1 MTGPA
6 KRRFP
11 ARLRRWRQRDNAAA
25 TMSLVSH
32 LRELRNRLVKA
43 FVFIFVGAVA
53 TFLWY
58 NNGLLDFIKA
68 PYCDLP
74 SDLRFSVEG
83 QECTLIVTDV
93 LGGFL
98 LRLKVSFIGGI
109 ILSSPFWLYQLWA
122 FVTPG
127 LKRNEKRY
135 TVVFVGLS
143 SLLFA
148 GGTVLAYVTL
158 RNGLKLL
165 LSIAGE
171 GVTPLLSAPEYVG
184 FVVLLLVA
192 FGISFQV
199 PLVALMLNF
208 VGVLSYQLMAR
219 SRRWAFFLTL
229 VFAAF
234 ITPTQDPFTMLAMGG
249 PMILLF
255 EAAIQVARLV
265 DKRRAR
271 RDAIA
276 GYHDLDD
283 DEASPLDASP
293 SRLDEPPELES
304 PAPTDSMPAAS
315 EERLGPEDRRDGE
328 SGRGSEPTR

>member
-1 MTGPA
+1 
-6 KRRFP
+6 
-11 ARLRRWRQRDNAAA
+11 
-25 TMSLVSH
+25 MSLVSH
-32 LRELRNRLVKA
+32 LRELRNRLIKA
-43 FVFIFVGAVA
+43 FAFIFLGAVA
-53 TFLWY
+53 TFIWY

-74 SDLRFSVEG
+74 SDLRFRVEG

-98 LRLKVSFIGGI
+98 LRLKVSLIGGI
-109 ILSSPFWLYQLWA
+109 IMSSPFWLYQLWA

-127 LKRNEKRY
+127 LKHNEKRY
-135 TVVFVGLS
+135 TVIFVGLS
-143 SLLFA
+143 TLLFA

-165 LSIAGE
+165 LGIAGE
-171 GVTPLLSAPEYVG
+171 GVTPLLTAPEYVG
-184 FVVLLLVA
+184 FVVLLLTA

-199 PLVALMLNF
+199 PLIALMLNF
-208 VGVLSYQLMAR
+208 VGVLSYQLMAK

-234 ITPTQDPFTMLAMGG
+234 VTPTQDPFTMLAMAG

-255 EAAIQVARLV
+255 EGAIQVARVL
-265 DKRRAR
+265 DKRRAK
-271 RDAIA
+271 RDAISGFHA
-276 GYHDLDD
+276 VDD

-293 SRLDEPPELES
+293 SIIDDDAALEPHSSVAETATAPRAPGDEGDPGQGPP
-304 PAPTDSMPAAS
+304 
-315 EERLGPEDRRDGE
+315 R
-328 SGRGSEPTR
+328 

>member
-1 MTGPA
+1 MTSPT
-6 KRRFP
+6 KLSFRSRV
-11 ARLRRWRQRDNAAA
+11 RSWRQRDSNPEA
-25 TMSLVSH
+25 TMSLISH
-32 LRELRNRLVKA
+32 LRELRNRLLKA
-43 FVFIFVGAVA
+43 FVFIFIGAIA
-53 TFLWY
+53 TFIWY

-74 SDLRFSVEG
+74 SDARFNVEG
-83 QECTLIVTDV
+83 QDCTLIVTDV

-98 LRLKVSFIGGI
+98 LRLKVAFIGGI
-109 ILSSPFWLYQLWA
+109 VLSAPFWLFQLWE

-135 TVVFVGLS
+135 TIAFVALS

-148 GGTVLAYVTL
+148 GGTVLAYITL

-165 LSIAGE
+165 LGIAGE
-171 GVTPLLSAPEYVG
+171 GVTPLLTAPEYVG
-184 FVVLLLVA
+184 FVVMLLVA

-199 PLVALMLNF
+199 PLIALMLNF
-208 VGVLSYQLMAR
+208 VGVLSHELMAK

-234 ITPTQDPFTMLAMGG
+234 ITPTQDPFTMLAMAV

-255 EAAIQVARLV
+255 EGAIQVARVV
-265 DKRRAR
+265 DKRRAK

-276 GYHDLDD
+276 GFHDVDD
-283 DEASPLDASP
+283 DEASPLDATP
-293 SRLDEPPELES
+293 SRLD
-304 PAPTDSMPAAS
+304 D
-315 EERLGPEDRRDGE
+315 
-328 SGRGSEPTR
+328 

>member
-1 MTGPA
+1 VTSPT
-6 KRRFP
+6 KKSFRSRF
-11 ARLRRWRQRDNAAA
+11 RGWRQRDNAEAR
-25 TMSLVSH
+25 MSLVSH
-32 LRELRNRLVKA
+32 LRELRNRLMKA
-43 FVFIFVGAVA
+43 FLFIFLGAVA
-53 TFLWY
+53 TFIWY

-83 QECTLIVTDV
+83 EECTLIVTDV

-135 TVVFVGLS
+135 TVIFVGLS
-143 SLLFA
+143 SLLFV
-148 GGTVLAYVTL
+148 GGTVLAYLTL

-165 LSIAGE
+165 LGIAGE
-171 GVTPLLSAPEYVG
+171 GVTPLLTAPEYVG
-184 FVVLLLVA
+184 FVVLLLTA

-199 PLVALMLNF
+199 PLIALMLNF
-208 VGVLSYQLMAR
+208 VGVLSYELMAK

-234 ITPTQDPFTMLAMGG
+234 ITPTQDPFTMLAMAG

-255 EAAIQVARLV
+255 EGAIQVARVL
-265 DKRRAR
+265 DRRRAK
-271 RDAIA
+271 RDAVT
-276 GYHDLDD
+276 GFHDVAD
-283 DEASPLDASP
+283 DEASPLDAAP
-293 SRLDEPPELES
+293 SIIEDQPALEP
-304 PAPTDSMPAAS
+304 D
-315 EERLGPEDRRDGE
+315 DGV
-328 SGRGSEPTR
+328 TR

>member
-1 MTGPA
+1 MTSPT
-6 KRRFP
+6 KRSFRIRIR
-11 ARLRRWRQRDNAAA
+11 AWRQRDNAEAK
-25 TMSLVSH
+25 MSLVSH
-32 LRELRNRLVKA
+32 LRELRNRLIKA
-43 FVFIFVGAVA
+43 FLFIALGGIA
-53 TFLWY
+53 TFIWY
-58 NNGLLDFIKA
+58 NNGLLEFIKA

-74 SDLRFSVEG
+74 SDLRFQVEG

-98 LRLKVSFIGGI
+98 LRLKVAFIGGI

-135 TVVFVGLS
+135 TIIFVTLS

-158 RNGLKLL
+158 RNGLQLL
-165 LSIAGE
+165 LGIAGE
-171 GVTPLLSAPEYVG
+171 GVTPLLTAPEYVG
-184 FVVLLLVA
+184 FVVLLLTA

-199 PLVALMLNF
+199 PLIALMLNF
-208 VGVLSYQLMAR
+208 VGVLSYELMAK

-234 ITPTQDPFTMLAMGG
+234 VTPTQDPFTMLAMAG

-255 EAAIQVARLV
+255 EAAIQVARIL
-265 DKRRAR
+265 DKRRAK
-271 RDAIA
+271 RDAKA
-276 GYHDLDD
+276 GFHDIGD

-293 SRLDEPPELES
+293 SRIDDELALQP
-304 PAPTDSMPAAS
+304 
-315 EERLGPEDRRDGE
+315 GDGV
-328 SGRGSEPTR
+328 TR

>member
-1 MTGPA
+1 
-6 KRRFP
+6 
-11 ARLRRWRQRDNAAA
+11 
-25 TMSLVSH
+25 MSLVSH
-32 LRELRNRLVKA
+32 LRELRTRLVKA
-43 FVFIFVGAVA
+43 FAFVFLGGVV
-53 TFLWY
+53 TFIWY

-74 SDLRFSVEG
+74 DDLRFSVEG
-83 QECTLIVTDV
+83 QDCTLIVTDV

-109 ILSSPFWLYQLWA
+109 ILTAPFWLYQLWA

-127 LKRNEKRY
+127 LKRTEKRY
-135 TVVFVGLS
+135 TVIFVGLS

-148 GGTVLAYVTL
+148 GGTVLAYITL
-158 RNGLKLL
+158 RNGLNLL
-165 LSIAGE
+165 LGIAGE
-171 GVTPLLSAPEYVG
+171 GVTPLLTAPEYVG
-184 FVVLLLVA
+184 FVVTLLVA

-199 PLVALMLNF
+199 PLIALMLNF
-208 VGVLSYQLMAR
+208 VGVLSYALMAR

-234 ITPTQDPFTMLAMGG
+234 VTPTQDPFTMLAMSG

-255 EAAIQVARLV
+255 EGAIQVARLV
-265 DKRRAR
+265 DRRRAK

-276 GYHDLDD
+276 GFHDLDD

-293 SRLDEPPELES
+293 SSLEEQAALGAPTPIDEPVLQPD
-304 PAPTDSMPAAS
+304 APDGNPDSDV
-315 EERLGPEDRRDGE
+315 GP
-328 SGRGSEPTR
+328 GR

>member
-1 MTGPA
+1 MTGPS
-6 KRRFP
+6 KRSLRS
-11 ARLRRWRQRDNAAA
+11 RLLQWRQRDNAEAK
-25 TMSLVSH
+25 MSLISH
-32 LRELRNRLVKA
+32 LRELRNRLIKA
-43 FVFIFVGAVA
+43 FAFIFVGGVV
-53 TFLWY
+53 TFIWY

-74 SDLRFSVEG
+74 SDLRFQVDG

-135 TVVFVGLS
+135 TVIFVTLS

-148 GGTVLAYVTL
+148 GGTVLAYITL

-165 LSIAGE
+165 LGIAGE
-171 GVTPLLSAPEYVG
+171 GVTPLLTAPEYVG
-184 FVVLLLVA
+184 FVVLLLTA

-199 PLVALMLNF
+199 PLIALMLNF
-208 VGVLSYQLMAR
+208 VGVLSYQLMAK
-219 SRRWAFFLTL
+219 SRRWTFFLTL

-234 ITPTQDPFTMLAMGG
+234 ITPTQDPFTMLAMAG

-255 EAAIQVARLV
+255 EGAIQVARVL
-265 DKRRAR
+265 DKRRAK

-276 GYHDLDD
+276 GFHDVDD

-293 SRLDEPPELES
+293 SRLDDQPALEPPS
-304 PAPTDSMPAAS
+304 SVADP
-315 EERLGPEDRRDGE
+315 
-328 SGRGSEPTR
+328 EPTQDPLGEEGDPGGRPAR

>member
-1 MTGPA
+1 MTSPT
-6 KRRFP
+6 KRSFRG
-11 ARLRRWRQRDNAAA
+11 RLRAWRQRDNAEA

-32 LRELRNRLVKA
+32 LRELRSRLVKA

-53 TFLWY
+53 TFFWY

-74 SDLRFSVEG
+74 SDLRFQVDG

-109 ILSSPFWLYQLWA
+109 ILSSPFWLYQLWS

-135 TVVFVGLS
+135 TVIFVGLS

-148 GGTVLAYVTL
+148 GGTVLAYLTL
-158 RNGLKLL
+158 RNGLRLL
-165 LSIAGE
+165 LGIAGE
-171 GVTPLLSAPEYVG
+171 GVTPLLTAPEYVG
-184 FVVLLLVA
+184 FVVLLLTA

-199 PLVALMLNF
+199 PLIALMLNF
-208 VGVLSYQLMAR
+208 VGVLSYQLMAK

-234 ITPTQDPFTMLAMGG
+234 ITPTQDPFTMLAMAG

-255 EAAIQVARLV
+255 EGAIQVARVL
-265 DKRRAR
+265 DRRRAK

-276 GYHDLDD
+276 GFHDIDD
-283 DEASPLDASP
+283 DDASPLDASP
-293 SRLDEPPELES
+293 SNLDDRLAVEAAAPLDDPG
-304 PAPTDSMPAAS
+304 PAPHRINGQPDTDS
-315 EERLGPEDRRDGE
+315 GPSR
-328 SGRGSEPTR
+328 

>member
-1 MTGPA
+1 MTSTA
-6 KRRFP
+6 KRPFRS
-11 ARLRRWRQRDNAAA
+11 RLRFARQRDNAEA

-32 LRELRNRLVKA
+32 LRELRNRLIKA
-43 FVFIFVGAVA
+43 FIIIALGAVA
-53 TFLWY
+53 TFIWY
-58 NNGLLDFIKA
+58 DNGLLDFIKA

-74 SDLRFSVEG
+74 VDLRVTVQG
-83 QECTLIVTDV
+83 DQCTLIFTDV

-98 LRLKVSFIGGI
+98 LRLKVAFIGAI
-109 ILSSPFWLYQLWA
+109 VLTAPFWLYQLWA

-135 TVVFVGLS
+135 TVIFVGLS

-165 LSIAGE
+165 LGIAGE
-171 GVTPLLSAPEYVG
+171 GVTPLLTAPEYVG
-184 FVVLLLVA
+184 YVVLLLVA

-208 VGVLSYQLMAR
+208 LGVLSYELMAK

-234 ITPTQDPFTMLAMGG
+234 ITPTQDPFTMLAMAV

-255 EAAIQVARLV
+255 EGAIQVARVV
-265 DKRRAR
+265 DKRRAK

-276 GYHDLDD
+276 GFHDVDD
-283 DEASPLDASP
+283 DEASPLDATP
-293 SRLDEPPELES
+293 SSLDE
-304 PAPTDSMPAAS
+304 
-315 EERLGPEDRRDGE
+315 
-328 SGRGSEPTR
+328 

>member
-1 MTGPA
+1 VTGPA
-6 KRRFP
+6 KRRF
-11 ARLRRWRQRDNAAA
+11 RGNFRRWRQRENTEA
-25 TMSLVSH
+25 TMSLASH
-32 LRELRNRLVKA
+32 LKELRNRLVKA
-43 FVFIFVGAVA
+43 FIFIFIAGVG
-53 TFLWY
+53 TFIWY

-74 SDLRFSVEG
+74 ETLRFSVEG

-135 TVVFVGLS
+135 TVVFVALS

-148 GGTVLAYVTL
+148 GGTVLAYITL

-165 LSIAGE
+165 LGIAGE
-171 GVTPLLSAPEYVG
+171 GVTPLLTAPEYVS

-199 PLVALMLNF
+199 PLIALMLNF

-229 VFAAF
+229 AFAAF

-255 EAAIQVARLV
+255 EAAIQVARIL
-265 DKRRAR
+265 DRRRAK
-271 RDAIA
+271 RDALT
-276 GYHDLDD
+276 GFQDLDD

-293 SRLDEPPELES
+293 SRLDEQPVLES
-304 PAPTDSMPAAS
+304 PAPIDEPIQPADGQD
-315 EERLGPEDRRDGE
+315 EEPDPSAGPAR
-328 SGRGSEPTR
+328 